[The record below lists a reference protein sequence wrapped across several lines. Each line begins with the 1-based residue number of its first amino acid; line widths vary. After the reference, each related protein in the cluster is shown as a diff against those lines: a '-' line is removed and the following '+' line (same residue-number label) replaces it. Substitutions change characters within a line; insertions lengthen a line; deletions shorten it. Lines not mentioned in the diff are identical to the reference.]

1 VIPLQIS
8 GKQRASVLL
17 LALSAAGFSA
27 WRAHEGDGPTFVQNG
42 VTYHRPYVPT
52 KGDVP
57 TIGNGSTK
65 YEDGTAVKMTDPP
78 IPRARAIALARN
90 LASQDEKQFR
100 ASIPTV
106 ELTQVE
112 YDLYVNFVGQFGI
125 GNWNKSSMRKY
136 LLAGQ
141 PVSACAALLS
151 YRFQAKRDCAL
162 PKNWGPHGCKGVWT
176 RQQERHK
183 QCMEVQ

>member
-1 VIPLQIS
+1 MNTA
-8 GKQRASVLL
+8 RTRVLVGAL
-17 LALSAAGFSA
+17 TLSAAGFAA
-27 WRAHEGDGPTFVQNG
+27 WVQHEGDGPTFVQNG
-42 VTYHRPYVPT
+42 VTYHKPYVPT

-65 YEDGTAVKMTDPP
+65 YEDGTAVKMSDPP
-78 IPRARAIALARN
+78 IPRKRALALARN
-90 LASQDEKQFR
+90 LASHDERQFR
-100 ASIPTV
+100 ASIPDV
-106 ELTQVE
+106 ALTQVE

-141 PVSACAALLS
+141 PTNACAALLA

-162 PKNWGPHGCKGVWT
+162 PQNWGPKGCKGVWT
-176 RQQERHK
+176 RQQERHR
-183 QCMEVQ
+183 QCMEAQ